1 MKTLHDQL
9 RTILPQRIRPLLPEE
24 EIGDLTEIRM
34 RIGRPMQLTYLRR
47 QSSVGEPIT
56 TEDLSFVVNT
66 ACRYS
71 PWNARS
77 IHQGYLTAPGGHRIG
92 LCGETA
98 GDGMRTVT
106 SLCIRVA
113 KDLHG
118 ISGRIPVQD
127 SILILGAP
135 GSGKT
140 TLLPAGDGMRTVTSL
155 CIRVAKDLH
164 GISGRIPV
172 QDSILILG
180 APGSGKTT
188 LLRDYIRRISGS
200 PMGSVCVV
208 DERGEIFPFSGGKM
222 CFDPGNGTDVMT
234 GRSKAEGIDCVIR
247 AMGPKW
253 IAVDEITR
261 PADCDAL
268 VQALWCG
275 VKVVATAHAASVRDL
290 FSRPVYRPIVDSGVF
305 STAVVLHTDKSYHL
319 ERITT

>member
-9 RTILPQRIRPLLPEE
+9 RTILPQRIRPLLPAE
-24 EIGDLTEIRM
+24 EIGNLTEIRM
-34 RIGRPMQLTYLRR
+34 RIGQPMMLTYLQR

-92 LCGETA
+92 LCGET
-98 GDGMRTVT
+98 
-106 SLCIRVA
+106 
-113 KDLHG
+113 
-118 ISGRIPVQD
+118 
-127 SILILGAP
+127 
-135 GSGKT
+135 
-140 TLLPAGDGMRTVTSL
+140 AGDGMRTVTSL

-275 VKVVATAHAASVRDL
+275 VKVVATAHAASVRNL

>member
-9 RTILPQRIRPLLPEE
+9 RTILPQRIRPLLPAE
-24 EIGDLTEIRM
+24 EIGNLTEIRM
-34 RIGRPMQLTYLRR
+34 RIGQPMMLTYLQR

-92 LCGETA
+92 LCGEAA
-98 GDGMRTVT
+98 GDRMRTVT
-106 SLCIRVA
+106 SI
-113 KDLHG
+113 
-118 ISGRIPVQD
+118 
-127 SILILGAP
+127 
-135 GSGKT
+135 
-140 TLLPAGDGMRTVTSL
+140 

-305 STAVVLHTDKSYHL
+305 SAAVVLHTDKSYHL

>member
-9 RTILPQRIRPLLPEE
+9 RTILPQRIRPLLPAE
-24 EIGDLTEIRM
+24 EIGNLAEIRM
-34 RIGRPMQLTYLRR
+34 RIGQPTMLTYLQR
-47 QSSVGEPIT
+47 QASVGKPIT

-77 IHQGYLTAPGGHRIG
+77 IHQGYLTAPEGHRIG
-92 LCGETA
+92 LCGEA
-98 GDGMRTVT
+98 
-106 SLCIRVA
+106 
-113 KDLHG
+113 
-118 ISGRIPVQD
+118 
-127 SILILGAP
+127 
-135 GSGKT
+135 
-140 TLLPAGDGMRTVTSL
+140 AGDGMRTVTSL

>member
-9 RTILPQRIRPLLPEE
+9 RTILPQRIRPLLPAE
-24 EIGDLTEIRM
+24 EIGNLAEIRM
-34 RIGRPMQLTYLRR
+34 RIGQPTMLTYLQR
-47 QSSVGEPIT
+47 QASVGKPIT

-92 LCGETA
+92 LCGEA
-98 GDGMRTVT
+98 
-106 SLCIRVA
+106 
-113 KDLHG
+113 
-118 ISGRIPVQD
+118 
-127 SILILGAP
+127 
-135 GSGKT
+135 
-140 TLLPAGDGMRTVTSL
+140 AGDGMRTVTSL

-188 LLRDYIRRISGS
+188 LLRDYIRRISDS

-290 FSRPVYRPIVDSGVF
+290 FSRPVYRPIVNSGVF

>member
-9 RTILPQRIRPLLPEE
+9 RTILPQRIRPLLPAE
-24 EIGDLTEIRM
+24 EIGNLTEIRM
-34 RIGRPMQLTYLRR
+34 RIGQPMILTYLQR

-71 PWNARS
+71 PWNASS

-106 SLCIRVA
+106 C
-113 KDLHG
+113 
-118 ISGRIPVQD
+118 
-127 SILILGAP
+127 
-135 GSGKT
+135 
-140 TLLPAGDGMRTVTSL
+140 L

-247 AMGPKW
+247 AMEPKW

>member
-9 RTILPQRIRPLLPEE
+9 RTILPQRIRPLLPAE
-24 EIGDLTEIRM
+24 EIGNLTEIRM
-34 RIGRPMQLTYLRR
+34 RIGRPMQLTYLQR
-47 QSSVGEPIT
+47 QTSVGEPVT
-56 TEDLSFVVNT
+56 TEDLNFVVNT

-92 LCGETA
+92 LCGEA
-98 GDGMRTVT
+98 
-106 SLCIRVA
+106 
-113 KDLHG
+113 
-118 ISGRIPVQD
+118 
-127 SILILGAP
+127 
-135 GSGKT
+135 
-140 TLLPAGDGMRTVTSL
+140 AGDGMRTVTSL

>member
-9 RTILPQRIRPLLPEE
+9 RTILPQRIRPLLPAE
-24 EIGDLTEIRM
+24 EIGNLTEIRM
-34 RIGRPMQLTYLRR
+34 RIGQPMILTYLQR

-92 LCGETA
+92 LCGET
-98 GDGMRTVT
+98 
-106 SLCIRVA
+106 
-113 KDLHG
+113 
-118 ISGRIPVQD
+118 
-127 SILILGAP
+127 
-135 GSGKT
+135 
-140 TLLPAGDGMRTVTSL
+140 AGDGMRTVTSL

>member
-9 RTILPQRIRPLLPEE
+9 RTILPQRIRPLLPAE
-24 EIGDLTEIRM
+24 EIGNLTEIRM
-34 RIGRPMQLTYLRR
+34 RIGRPMQLTYLQR
-47 QSSVGEPIT
+47 QTSVGEPVT
-56 TEDLSFVVNT
+56 TEDLNFVVNT

-92 LCGETA
+92 LCGEAA
-98 GDGMRTVT
+98 GDG
-106 SLCIRVA
+106 I
-113 KDLHG
+113 
-118 ISGRIPVQD
+118 
-127 SILILGAP
+127 
-135 GSGKT
+135 
-140 TLLPAGDGMRTVTSL
+140 RTVTSL

>member
-9 RTILPQRIRPLLPEE
+9 RTILPQRIRPMLPAK
-24 EIGDLTEIRM
+24 EIGNLTEIRM
-34 RIGRPMQLTYLRR
+34 RIGQPMMLTYLQR
-47 QSSVGEPIT
+47 QASVGEPIT

-71 PWNARS
+71 PWNASS

-92 LCGETA
+92 LCGEAA

-127 SILILGAP
+127 SILILG
-135 GSGKT
+135 
-140 TLLPAGDGMRTVTSL
+140 V
-155 CIRVAKDLH
+155 
-164 GISGRIPV
+164 
-172 QDSILILG
+172 
-180 APGSGKTT
+180 PGSGKTT

>member
-1 MKTLHDQL
+1 
-9 RTILPQRIRPLLPEE
+9 
-24 EIGDLTEIRM
+24 
-34 RIGRPMQLTYLRR
+34 
-47 QSSVGEPIT
+47 
-56 TEDLSFVVNT
+56 
-66 ACRYS
+66 
-71 PWNARS
+71 
-77 IHQGYLTAPGGHRIG
+77 
-92 LCGETA
+92 
-98 GDGMRTVT
+98 
-106 SLCIRVA
+106 
-113 KDLHG
+113 
-118 ISGRIPVQD
+118 
-127 SILILGAP
+127 
-135 GSGKT
+135 
-140 TLLPAGDGMRTVTSL
+140 MRTVTSL

-208 DERGEIFPFSGGKM
+208 DERGEIFPFSGGNM

-305 STAVVLHTDKSYHL
+305 STAVVLHMDKSYHL

>member
-9 RTILPQRIRPLLPEE
+9 RTILPQRIRPLLPAE
-24 EIGDLTEIRM
+24 EIGNLAEIRM
-34 RIGRPMQLTYLRR
+34 RIGQPTMLTYLQR
-47 QSSVGEPIT
+47 QASVGKPIT

-92 LCGETA
+92 LCGEA
-98 GDGMRTVT
+98 
-106 SLCIRVA
+106 
-113 KDLHG
+113 
-118 ISGRIPVQD
+118 
-127 SILILGAP
+127 
-135 GSGKT
+135 
-140 TLLPAGDGMRTVTSL
+140 AGDGMRTVTSL

-290 FSRPVYRPIVDSGVF
+290 FSRPVYRPIVNSGVF

>member
-9 RTILPQRIRPLLPEE
+9 RTILPQRIRPLLPVE
-24 EIGDLTEIRM
+24 EIGNLTEIRM
-34 RIGRPMQLTYLRR
+34 RIGQPMMPTYLQR
-47 QSSVGEPIT
+47 QASVGEPIT

-92 LCGETA
+92 LCGEA
-98 GDGMRTVT
+98 
-106 SLCIRVA
+106 
-113 KDLHG
+113 
-118 ISGRIPVQD
+118 
-127 SILILGAP
+127 
-135 GSGKT
+135 
-140 TLLPAGDGMRTVTSL
+140 AGDGMRTVTSL

>member
-9 RTILPQRIRPLLPEE
+9 RTILPQRIRPLLPAE
-24 EIGDLTEIRM
+24 EIGDLTEIRL
-34 RIGRPMQLTYLRR
+34 RIGQPVLLTYLRR
-47 QSSVGEPIT
+47 RSSIGEPIT

-92 LCGETA
+92 LCGEAA
-98 GDGMRTVT
+98 GDGIRTVT

-118 ISGRIPVQD
+118 ISGRIP
-127 SILILGAP
+127 I
-135 GSGKT
+135 
-140 TLLPAGDGMRTVTSL
+140 
-155 CIRVAKDLH
+155 
-164 GISGRIPV
+164 

-200 PMGSVCVV
+200 PMGPVCVV
-208 DERGEIFPFSGGKM
+208 DERGEIFPFAGGRM
-222 CFDPGNGTDVMT
+222 CFDPGSGTDVMT
-234 GRSKAEGIDCVIR
+234 GRAKAEGIDCVIR

-275 VKVVATAHAASVRDL
+275 VKVVATAHAAGVRDL

-305 STAVVLHTDKSYHL
+305 STAVVMHTDKSYHL

>member
-9 RTILPQRIRPLLPEE
+9 RTILPQRIRPLLPAE
-24 EIGDLTEIRM
+24 EIGNLTEIRM
-34 RIGRPMQLTYLRR
+34 RIGQPMMLTYLQR
-47 QSSVGEPIT
+47 QASVGEPIT

-92 LCGETA
+92 LCGEVA
-98 GDGMRTVT
+98 GDGIRTVT

-113 KDLHG
+113 KDL
-118 ISGRIPVQD
+118 R
-127 SILILGAP
+127 
-135 GSGKT
+135 
-140 TLLPAGDGMRTVTSL
+140 
-155 CIRVAKDLH
+155 

-200 PMGSVCVV
+200 PQNSVCVV
-208 DERGEIFPFSGGKM
+208 DERGEIFPFAGGKM

-234 GRSKAEGIDCVIR
+234 GRSKADGIDCVIR

>member
-92 LCGETA
+92 LCGET
-98 GDGMRTVT
+98 
-106 SLCIRVA
+106 
-113 KDLHG
+113 
-118 ISGRIPVQD
+118 
-127 SILILGAP
+127 
-135 GSGKT
+135 
-140 TLLPAGDGMRTVTSL
+140 AGDGMRTVTSL

>member
-9 RTILPQRIRPLLPEE
+9 RTILPQRIRPLLPAE
-24 EIGDLTEIRM
+24 EIGNLTEIRM
-34 RIGRPMQLTYLRR
+34 RIGQPMMLTYLQR

-92 LCGETA
+92 LCGET
-98 GDGMRTVT
+98 
-106 SLCIRVA
+106 
-113 KDLHG
+113 
-118 ISGRIPVQD
+118 
-127 SILILGAP
+127 
-135 GSGKT
+135 
-140 TLLPAGDGMRTVTSL
+140 AGDGMRTVTSL

>member
-9 RTILPQRIRPLLPEE
+9 RTILPQRIRPLLPAE
-24 EIGDLTEIRM
+24 EIGNLTEIRM
-34 RIGRPMQLTYLRR
+34 RIGQPMQLTYLQR
-47 QSSVGEPIT
+47 QASVGEPIT

-92 LCGETA
+92 LCGEA
-98 GDGMRTVT
+98 
-106 SLCIRVA
+106 
-113 KDLHG
+113 
-118 ISGRIPVQD
+118 
-127 SILILGAP
+127 
-135 GSGKT
+135 
-140 TLLPAGDGMRTVTSL
+140 AGDGMRTVTSL

-261 PADCDAL
+261 PTDCDAL

>member
-9 RTILPQRIRPLLPEE
+9 RTILPQRIRPLLPAE
-24 EIGDLTEIRM
+24 EIGNLAEIRM
-34 RIGRPMQLTYLRR
+34 RIGQPTMLTYLQR
-47 QSSVGEPIT
+47 QASVGKPIT

-92 LCGETA
+92 LCGEA
-98 GDGMRTVT
+98 
-106 SLCIRVA
+106 
-113 KDLHG
+113 
-118 ISGRIPVQD
+118 
-127 SILILGAP
+127 
-135 GSGKT
+135 
-140 TLLPAGDGMRTVTSL
+140 AGDGMRTVTSL

-188 LLRDYIRRISGS
+188 LLRDYIRRISDS

>member
-1 MKTLHDQL
+1 MKTLQDQL

-92 LCGETA
+92 LCGET
-98 GDGMRTVT
+98 
-106 SLCIRVA
+106 
-113 KDLHG
+113 
-118 ISGRIPVQD
+118 
-127 SILILGAP
+127 
-135 GSGKT
+135 
-140 TLLPAGDGMRTVTSL
+140 AGDGMRTVTSL

>member
-9 RTILPQRIRPLLPEE
+9 RTILPQRIRPLLPAE
-24 EIGDLTEIRM
+24 EIGNLTEIRM
-34 RIGRPMQLTYLRR
+34 RIGQPMILTYLQR

-71 PWNARS
+71 PWNACS

-92 LCGETA
+92 LCGEAA

-106 SLCIRVA
+106 SI
-113 KDLHG
+113 
-118 ISGRIPVQD
+118 
-127 SILILGAP
+127 
-135 GSGKT
+135 
-140 TLLPAGDGMRTVTSL
+140 

>member
-1 MKTLHDQL
+1 MKTLQDQL

-92 LCGETA
+92 LCGEAA
-98 GDGMRTVT
+98 GDGIRTVT

-113 KDLHG
+113 KDL
-118 ISGRIPVQD
+118 R
-127 SILILGAP
+127 
-135 GSGKT
+135 
-140 TLLPAGDGMRTVTSL
+140 
-155 CIRVAKDLH
+155 

-188 LLRDYIRRISGS
+188 LLRDYIRRISDS
-200 PMGSVCVV
+200 PQNSVCVV

-275 VKVVATAHAASVRDL
+275 VKVVATAHAAGVRDL

>member
-9 RTILPQRIRPLLPEE
+9 RTILPQRIRPLLPAE
-24 EIGDLTEIRM
+24 EIGNLTEIRL
-34 RIGRPMQLTYLRR
+34 RIGQPMMLTYLQR
-47 QSSVGEPIT
+47 QASVGEPIT

-92 LCGETA
+92 LCGEAA
-98 GDGMRTVT
+98 GDGLRTVT

-118 ISGRIPVQD
+118 ISGRN
-127 SILILGAP
+127 
-135 GSGKT
+135 
-140 TLLPAGDGMRTVTSL
+140 
-155 CIRVAKDLH
+155 
-164 GISGRIPV
+164 PV

>member
-9 RTILPQRIRPLLPEE
+9 RTILPQRIRPLLPAE
-24 EIGDLTEIRM
+24 EIGNLTEIRM
-34 RIGRPMQLTYLRR
+34 RIGQPMILTYLQR

-140 TLLPAGDGMRTVTSL
+140 TLL
-155 CIRVAKDLH
+155 
-164 GISGRIPV
+164 
-172 QDSILILG
+172 
-180 APGSGKTT
+180 
-188 LLRDYIRRISGS
+188 RDYIRRIPSS